1 MVDVLAQAGDGLVP
15 TVLVSV
21 IEATKG
27 RQFTVAVATPF
38 ADNATGDVIRVC
50 TVQVAV
56 LVVVIP
62 GSWAGET

>member
-1 MVDVLAQAGDGLVP
+1 MVEVAAQAGDGLVP
-15 TVLVSV
+15 TVFVSV

-50 TVQVAV
+50 TDQVAV
-56 LVVVIP
+56 LVVVIL

>member
-1 MVDVLAQAGDGLVP
+1 MVEAVAQAGDGLVP

-27 RQFTVAVATPF
+27 RQFTVAVATPV
-38 ADNATGDVIRVC
+38 AVNVMGEVIRVC

-56 LVVVIP
+56 LVVVIFKA
-62 GSWAGET
+62 WAGET